1 MRELHLFFIAGENS
15 GDIHGSNMLKAL
27 RAYYPH
33 IKAVGLGGPQLEGAG
48 MKLRVNMVKD
58 LAIIGIVGVLRN
70 FVTIRRIFL
79 DTEKYLRDHR
89 PDAIILIDYAGFN
102 IRMAER
108 AKRLG
113 IPVIWYISPQIWAW
127 HKERIHTLARV
138 VDLMIV
144 IFPFEV
150 SLYRAKSVD
159 VVHVGH
165 PLFDLVKIDQ
175 SKEEVFREFGFDV
188 EKPLITIVPG
198 SRKKEVQDFLEIMLQ
213 GARRYWEK
221 HPGTQFAVIRAS
233 TIDEE
238 MINRIVQA
246 QNLPFPVKVVDR
258 QRYNLRQH
266 ADFSWVKSGT
276 STLEAAIL
284 GAPHLIVYKVN
295 FLTWVIG
302 KQLFTIS
309 FIGLPNI
316 VAGSMIVPELL
327 QDEFTPLNLAEQTA
341 FFLDNREEYERM
353 VGDLKKVKET
363 LGGPGASR
371 KAARAVLEMLGIAV
385 PPDEEVSFD
394 PPQGILGKVPA
405 HPGMEPTPGSDSFAL
420 NVTPRSAPRH
430 PWQNPQ

>member
-1 MRELHLFFIAGENS
+1 MMRKLNLFFIAGENS
-15 GDIHGSNMLKAL
+15 GDIHGSNLLKAL
-27 RAYYPH
+27 KRLHPH
-33 IKAVGLGGPQLEGAG
+33 INAVGLGGPQLQNAG
-48 MKLRVNMVKD
+48 MELRVNMVKN
-58 LAIIGIVGVLRN
+58 LAIIGFVGVARN
-70 FVTIRRIFL
+70 FFTIRRIFL
-79 DTEKYLRDHR
+79 DTEEYLREHR

-113 IPVIWYISPQIWAW
+113 IPVVWYISPQIWAW

-150 SLYRAKSVD
+150 GLYRARNVN

-175 SKEEVFREFGFDV
+175 TKEQVYAEFGFDPDR
-188 EKPLITIVPG
+188 PLITIVPG
-198 SRKKEVQDFLEIMLQ
+198 SRKREVQDFLRIMLQ

-221 HPGTQFAVIRAS
+221 HPDAQFAVIRAT
-233 TIDEE
+233 TIEE
-238 MINRIVQA
+238 ELIERIIEKEQ
-246 QNLPFPVKVVDR
+246 LPFEVKIVDK
-258 QRYNLRQH
+258 QRYNLRNH

-316 VAGSMIVPELL
+316 VAGTLIVPELL
-327 QDEFTPLNLAEQTA
+327 QDEFTPMNLAEQTA
-341 FFLDNREEYERM
+341 FYLDKPEEFERM
-353 VGDLKKVKET
+353 VVDLKKVKET
-363 LGGPGASR
+363 LGGSGASE
-371 KAARAVLEMLGIAV
+371 KAARAVFKLVGVEIPEDKHLEAKGE
-385 PPDEEVSFD
+385 DE
-394 PPQGILGKVPA
+394 P
-405 HPGMEPTPGSDSFAL
+405 
-420 NVTPRSAPRH
+420 
-430 PWQNPQ
+430 

>member
-1 MRELHLFFIAGENS
+1 MRELHFFIIAGENS
-15 GDIHGSNMLKAL
+15 GDIHGSNLLRAL
-27 RAYYPH
+27 RELRPN
-33 IKAVGLGGPQLEGAG
+33 IKAVGLGGPLLQEAG
-48 MKLRVNMVKD
+48 MKVRTDMVRD

-70 FVTIRRIFL
+70 FLKIRRVFL
-79 DTEKYLRDHR
+79 DTENYLREQR
-89 PDAIILIDYAGFN
+89 PDAIILIDYPGFN

-127 HKERIHTLARV
+127 HQERIHTLARV

-150 SLYRAKSVD
+150 ALYRAKNVD
-159 VVHVGH
+159 VTHVGH
-165 PLFDLVKIDQ
+165 PLFDQIVIDQ
-175 SKEEVFREFGFDV
+175 TKEEVFKEFGFDIDR
-188 EKPLITIVPG
+188 KLITIVPG
-198 SRKKEVQDFLEIMLQ
+198 SRKREVQDFLRIMLQ
-213 GARRYWEK
+213 GARRYHEK

-233 TIDEE
+233 TIDEQLIQNIIDRE
-238 MINRIVQA
+238 ALGFKVRIV
-246 QNLPFPVKVVDR
+246 DR
-258 QRYNLRQH
+258 ARYNLRQH

-295 FLTWVIG
+295 FPTWVIA

-353 VGDLKKVKET
+353 LKDLRKVKET
-363 LGGPGASR
+363 LGGPGASKR
-371 KAARAVLEMLGIAV
+371 AARAVLRHVGVDL
-385 PPDEEVSFD
+385 PPEE
-394 PPQGILGKVPA
+394 
-405 HPGMEPTPGSDSFAL
+405 
-420 NVTPRSAPRH
+420 SA
-430 PWQNPQ
+430 